1 MKPTNVYI
9 ETYGCQMNKLDT
21 ENVHAILASDGFN
34 IVSDMSQADV
44 ILFNTCSVRENAERR
59 VRGRIAELSAL
70 TKKNPKLFLGVIGCM
85 AQELGERL
93 LSKEVRIIAGPD
105 SYRKLPVLLRQACNE
120 AVVDTI
126 FESDETYEDINPV
139 RTSPVSAW
147 VAVMRGCNNYCSYCI
162 VPYTRGRERSIP
174 SDSVIAEVE
183 DLKKSGW
190 KEITLIGQ
198 NVNSYRDGD
207 VDFAGLLKRVS
218 DTGIDRIRFLTS
230 HPKDLTIDIL
240 DVMAERD
247 NICPHLHLPLQSGS
261 DRILKAMNRG
271 YTVSDYMSLIKN
283 AREIVNGISITTD
296 MIFGFLGE
304 TEEDFQASLTVI
316 ETVRYDFAF
325 LYRYSER
332 EGTKACHLPGSV
344 PEEIRID
351 RLKKA
356 IELQNTITHQNNAE
370 RIGSET
376 VILIKALSKDGKGW
390 FGFSETSIP
399 VVFTSESENV
409 KIGDLVNVQIES
421 TTGSSLVGKH
431 LCRQGHY
438 KFTKSE

>member
-70 TKKNPKLFLGVIGCM
+70 RKKNPELFLGVIGCM

-126 FESDETYEDINPV
+126 FESDETYEDIKPV

-147 VAVMRGCNNYCSYCI
+147 VGVMRGCNNYCSYCI

-240 DVMAERD
+240 DVILERD

-261 DRILKAMNRG
+261 DRVLKAMNRG
-271 YTVSDYMSLIKN
+271 YTISDYMSLIKN
-283 AREIVNGISITTD
+283 AREIVTVISITTD
-296 MIFGFLGE
+296 MIFGFPGE
-304 TEEDFQASLTVI
+304 TEEDFQASLTVM
-316 ETVRYDFAF
+316 EMVRYDFAF

-356 IELQNTITHQNNAE
+356 IELQNTITHQNNEE

-376 VILIKALSKDGKGW
+376 VILVKALSKDGKGW

-431 LCRQGHY
+431 LYLQGHY
-438 KFTKSE
+438 EFTKY